1 MIRRPPRSTRTDTLF
16 PYTTLCRSRNGFI
29 VATIEHPRDSFRDSS
44 GNGHAAVMAGRPIQV
59 SATISALL
67 ADPRWK
73 RLVDADRI
81 GVAGFSAGG
90 YTSLLVVGAEPRFD
104 RFRSYCE
111 RHPGDAGTCGLV
123 EQLGDGAKD
132 AVATLQ
138 AEFARLG
145 RTSDP
150 RVKAAFVM
158 APQGISFDAS
168 GAAAIDRPV
177 FLYYGEDDRVLL
189 PSENALHVAPLIST
203 LAGIRRSEEHTSEL
217 QSLMR

>member
-16 PYTTLCRSRNGFI
+16 PYTTLFRS
-29 VATIEHPRDSFRDSS
+29 
-44 GNGHAAVMAGRPIQV
+44 
-59 SATISALL
+59 
-67 ADPRWK
+67 
-73 RLVDADRI
+73 
-81 GVAGFSAGG
+81 G

-104 RFRSYCE
+104 RFLSYCE

-203 LAGIRRSEEHTSEL
+203 LAGIRSVPNAGQIGRAHV
-217 QSLMR
+217 

>member
-90 YTSLLVVGAEPRFD
+90 YTSPI
-104 RFRSYCE
+104 
-111 RHPGDAGTCGLV
+111 
-123 EQLGDGAKD
+123 
-132 AVATLQ
+132 
-138 AEFARLG
+138 G
-145 RTSDP
+145 R
-150 RVKAAFVM
+150 
-158 APQGISFDAS
+158 APC
-168 GAAAIDRPV
+168 R
-177 FLYYGEDDRVLL
+177 DRVCQYV
-189 PSENALHVAPLIST
+189 SITVVDVALKKKEQNRI
-203 LAGIRRSEEHTSEL
+203 
-217 QSLMR
+217 

>member
-1 MIRRPPRSTRTDTLF
+1 MIRRPPRSTRTDTLL
-16 PYTTLCRSRNGFI
+16 PYTTLFRS
-29 VATIEHPRDSFRDSS
+29 
-44 GNGHAAVMAGRPIQV
+44 
-59 SATISALL
+59 
-67 ADPRWK
+67 
-73 RLVDADRI
+73 
-81 GVAGFSAGG
+81 VAGFSAGG

-104 RFRSYCE
+104 RFLSYCE

-203 LAGIRRSEEHTSEL
+203 LAGIRSVPNAGHWVPLAPCSGALAQEDRSEERRVGKEGVS
-217 QSLMR
+217 RCRF

>member
-1 MIRRPPRSTRTDTLF
+1 MQRPQRANLTDTPF
-16 PYTTLCRSRNGFI
+16 PYPT
-29 VATIEHPRDSFRDSS
+29 
-44 GNGHAAVMAGRPIQV
+44 
-59 SATISALL
+59 
-67 ADPRWK
+67 
-73 RLVDADRI
+73 
-81 GVAGFSAGG
+81 
-90 YTSLLVVGAEPRFD
+90 
-104 RFRSYCE
+104 RFR
-111 RHPGDAGTCGLV
+111 ACGLV

-189 PSENALHVAPLIST
+189 PSENALHVAPLIPTPEIGRASCRER
-203 LAGIRRSEEHTSEL
+203 GG
-217 QSLMR
+217 Q